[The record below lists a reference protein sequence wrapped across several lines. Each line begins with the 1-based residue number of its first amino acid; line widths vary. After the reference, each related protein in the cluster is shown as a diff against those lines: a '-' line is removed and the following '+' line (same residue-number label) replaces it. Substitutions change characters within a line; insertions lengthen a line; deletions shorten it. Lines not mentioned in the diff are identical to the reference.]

1 PPADQSQEERVRA
14 ARDADLVLRDESD
27 EIIDNLKQQLSTLQK
42 ELERFQGGADAAGAT
57 ERAGLEAGLAP
68 HIASR
73 LQMPADE
80 LSGRL
85 ERLL

>member
-1 PPADQSQEERVRA
+1 MRA